1 MNQKIKTLLSD
12 LEEYNKKHFM
22 FNIPRE
28 TGEFLNFLIKI
39 KNPKKILEIGTSNG
53 YSTIFI
59 ASNRVEVFTIEQ
71 DKEKIKLAKE
81 NFKKANLKNIK
92 ILEGN
97 ALEILKNLKDKFDF
111 VFIDATKREYLK
123 YFKLIK
129 LNKDA
134 MIIADNIITH
144 KEKLDEYIKY
154 VREHYKSFL
163 LKNGN
168 GLEIT
173 FVP

>member
-1 MNQKIKTLLSD
+1 MNKKIETLLSN

-22 FNIPRE
+22 FNILRE

-39 KNPKKILEIGTSNG
+39 KKPKKILEVGTSNG

-59 ASNRVEVFTIEQ
+59 ASNGFEVFTIEQ

-97 ALEILKNLKDKFDF
+97 ALEILKKLNEKFDF
-111 VFIDATKREYLK
+111 VFIDATKKEYLQ
-123 YFKLIK
+123 YLKLIK
-129 LNKDA
+129 LNKNA
-134 MIIADNIITH
+134 IIVADNIITH
-144 KEKLDEYIKY
+144 KEKLEEYTKY
-154 VREHYKSFL
+154 LRKHYKSFL
-163 LKNGN
+163 LNNGN